1 MLKKSLIITGAF
13 LAVILMPTVL
23 LASWAGTL
31 EGIRSGA
38 EKITSLRADFVQE
51 KHLKML
57 VRPLVSKGL
66 FYYRAPDSIRWEY
79 RSPVRS
85 ILMVKSG
92 QVKRYVETTD
102 GLTEDRSAALK
113 PVMQF
118 VFQEISLWITGQFDD
133 DPVFNVSLENNR
145 RVLLI
150 PKDDSF
156 SAMIERIE
164 LVFSERPGIIDSI
177 IIYEGGDSYSRF
189 KFTNVTVNGR
199 IDETIFSE
207 AR

>member
-1 MLKKSLIITGAF
+1 
-13 LAVILMPTVL
+13 MPTVVL
-23 LASWAGTL
+23 VSWPGTL

-51 KHLKML
+51 KHLKIL

-66 FYYRAPDSIRWEY
+66 FYYRSPDSIRWEY
-79 RSPVRS
+79 RTPVRS
-85 ILMVKSG
+85 ILLVKSG

-118 VFQEISLWITGQFDD
+118 VFQEISLWITGRFDD
-133 DPVFNVSLENNR
+133 DPVFNVKLENNR
-145 RVLLI
+145 RILLV
-150 PKDDSF
+150 PKDNSF

-164 LVFSERPGIIDSI
+164 LIFSERPGIIDSI
-177 IIYEGGDSYSRF
+177 IIYEGDDSFSRL
-189 KFTNVTVNGR
+189 KFTNVTINGR